1 MTDTPPPPAPP
12 YWAVARARGE
22 RFVPYV
28 AGLLCVAAAFLLF
41 SLAAGL
47 LLVPRPG
54 SLAAPPGAL
63 DGQLF
68 LLAVFLANGLV
79 AVVLALLVRPLH
91 GRSWRTLIS
100 PDGSLRPGLLVRS
113 ALLWGG
119 ILGGAVLAA
128 LAASG
133 EAIEIDFA
141 TALRNVAV
149 VGAAVVLQTAAE
161 EMLFRGYLTQGLG
174 LLFRGALG
182 PALLVAAPFAL
193 GHAVTHA
200 GAATFAVLA
209 FLSLFLSAVTW
220 RADRLEPAIGLHLAQ
235 NLMTLFLAGAEGLSG
250 PDMLGAEGVT
260 STEWAA
266 LGFLLPAAGLYWL
279 LAFRAGLL
287 GTGR

>member
-54 SLAAPPGAL
+54 SLAAPPGEL

-182 PALLVAAPFAL
+182 PALLAYRSWGLAVQRVGPAMAGIFSNLAPLFAALMSAAFL
-193 GHAVTHA
+193 GELPQPYH
-200 GAATFAVLA
+200 GLA
-209 FLSLFLSAVTW
+209 FLLIVGG
-220 RADRLEPAIGLHLAQ
+220 IV
-235 NLMTLFLAGAEGLSG
+235 
-250 PDMLGAEGVT
+250 VT
-260 STEWAA
+260 S
-266 LGFLLPAAGLYWL
+266 
-279 LAFRAGLL
+279 R
-287 GTGR
+287 R